1 MGPPLLKNILNIGAW
16 TILSRVTGFARDAM
30 TAALLGSG
38 PAAEAFFVASR
49 LPNSFRAIF
58 GEGAFNTAFVPAY
71 VKVHQQEGDEAARL
85 FQGRIVSLL
94 LISQVILLGLV
105 LLFTPQFISLTAPGF
120 EGERHELA
128 VVFTRITFPYLLLIT
143 LAALYSGVLNSIGR
157 FTAAAAAPILLNI
170 PMIAALACY
179 QWFPTAAYAA
189 TWGFTISGVLQLGF
203 ILWAAWR
210 AHVLAPPRPIRFD
223 KPVKGFFRA
232 LGPATIGSMGT
243 QIAVFADTIIG
254 SMLSAG
260 AVAALYYADRIN
272 QLPLGIIGIAAGTV
286 LLPEMSRLLA
296 AGKTDAAH
304 ASQRRAIFLTW
315 LMAAPFLAAFV
326 AVPDLIMRALFMR
339 GAFTAENAS
348 AAAAAL
354 FAYGAG
360 LPAVVLIRS
369 ATASFY
375 SRGDTATPLWASL
388 SALTVNVLLK
398 LALTGTMQQAGLALA
413 TSIGAWINL
422 ILLIVLASRRNYMA
436 LDKHLWAML
445 ACIAMATVL
454 AGLAMFFSA
463 SLLAPLAASL
473 PRFQEIARLAL
484 VGIVG
489 GAVYGGVV
497 AIALRAIGISL
508 KSALRR

>member
-1 MGPPLLKNILNIGAW
+1 
-16 TILSRVTGFARDAM
+16 
-30 TAALLGSG
+30 
-38 PAAEAFFVASR
+38 
-49 LPNSFRAIF
+49 
-58 GEGAFNTAFVPAY
+58 
-71 VKVHQQEGDEAARL
+71 
-85 FQGRIVSLL
+85 
-94 LISQVILLGLV
+94 
-105 LLFTPQFISLTAPGF
+105 
-120 EGERHELA
+120 
-128 VVFTRITFPYLLLIT
+128 
-143 LAALYSGVLNSIGR
+143 
-157 FTAAAAAPILLNI
+157 
-170 PMIAALACY
+170 
-179 QWFPTAAYAA
+179 
-189 TWGFTISGVLQLGF
+189 
-203 ILWAAWR
+203 
-210 AHVLAPPRPIRFD
+210 
-223 KPVKGFFRA
+223 
-232 LGPATIGSMGT
+232 MGT

-339 GAFTAENAS
+339 GAFTAENAG

-463 SLLAPLAASL
+463 ALLAPLAASL
-473 PRFQEIARLAL
+473 PRFQEITRLAL